1 MHVPVAEAVGQRGC
15 ARSTD
20 CMWLRAGLRS
30 ACAWR
35 ERGTAGCGFLCSHF
49 FVLLT
54 TDAMYCWVPSF
65 STSAAECRS
74 TCVFL
79 TFFFLALQSETIY
92 FRYSYLEQVS
102 LAGCFL
108 THVGFCQHPLCPCRH
123 KLHSFGRRIQ
133 RLWLRSHS
141 CINN

>member
-1 MHVPVAEAVGQRGC
+1 MAKGRPPFCLCLARAWDCWLWVPVL
-15 ARSTD
+15 S
-20 CMWLRAGLRS
+20 
-30 ACAWR
+30 
-35 ERGTAGCGFLCSHF
+35 F